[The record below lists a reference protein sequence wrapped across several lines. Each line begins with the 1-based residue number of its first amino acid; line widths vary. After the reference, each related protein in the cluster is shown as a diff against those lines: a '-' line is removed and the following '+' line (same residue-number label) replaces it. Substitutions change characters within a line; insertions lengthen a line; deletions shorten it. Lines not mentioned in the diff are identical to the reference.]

1 VPYSL
6 EDKLVVGITT
16 RALFDLEDENRVFE
30 RQGLAAYREYQQA
43 REDEPLAPGT
53 AFAII
58 KGLLDINRRA
68 GRNLVEVVLVSRN
81 DAESAVRVFNSIAHH
96 RLPIERGVFRGG
108 RDPWPYLAAFH
119 CSLFL
124 SAESKAVVE
133 ALSAGVPAALVLSPP
148 DGPAPSEEETEVRFA
163 FDGDA
168 VLFGDESEALYQ
180 AYGLDEFQRHEAEQV
195 AVPLRP
201 GPFEPFLRALHRLQA
216 AFPEGQ
222 APIRTALVTSRNAQ
236 AHMRVINTLR
246 AWGVRI
252 DESFFLGGADKTE
265 VLRTFRPHIF
275 FDDQMAHLERA
286 RVVAPSAHVP
296 SRATQLEAF
305 GDTIEQDV
313 RMPPL
318 VVLPQAEPALTRHRR
333 RTPRPTRHSATPR
346 ATPDGETAAEAET
359 ETSDA
364 APQAADPRAADPRAA
379 DPAQAVR

>member
-30 RQGLAAYREYQQA
+30 HQGLAAYREYQQA

-53 AFAII
+53 AFPII

-68 GRNLVEVVLVSRN
+68 GRSLVEVVLVSRN

-133 ALSAGVPAALVLSPP
+133 ALSAGVPAALVLPP
-148 DGPAPSEEETEVRFA
+148 PEGPASSEEETEVRFA

-180 AYGLDEFQRHEAEQV
+180 GYGLDEFQRHEAEQV

-216 AFPEGQ
+216 AFPEGE

-286 RVVAPSAHVP
+286 RTVAPSAHVP
-296 SRATQLEAF
+296 GRATQLEAF
-305 GDTIEQDV
+305 GDMLGGEV
-313 RMPPL
+313 RMSPL
-318 VVLPQAEPALTRHRR
+318 VVLPRAAAAAARRGTRRPSRATGRR
-333 RTPRPTRHSATPR
+333 APDRPTPE
-346 ATPDGETAAEAET
+346 GTAAAGAET
-359 ETSDA
+359 ETPDA
-364 APQAADPRAADPRAA
+364 EPRAAEPRAA
-379 DPAQAVR
+379 DPARAVR

>member
-1 VPYSL
+1 MPYSL

-16 RALFDLEDENRVFE
+16 RALFDLEEENRVFE

-58 KGLLDINRRA
+58 RGLLDINRRA

-81 DAESAVRVFNSIAHH
+81 DAESAVRVFKSIAHH

-108 RDPWPYLAAFH
+108 RDPWPYLAAFN

-133 ALSAGVPAALVLSPP
+133 ALSAGLPAALVLPP
-148 DGPAPSEEETEVRFA
+148 PEGLDPAEEETEVRFA

-168 VLFGDESEALYQ
+168 VLFGDESEAVYQ
-180 AYGLDEFQRHEAEQV
+180 AYGLDEFQRHEVEHV

-216 AFPEGQ
+216 AFPEGE
-222 APIRTALVTSRNAQ
+222 APVRTALVTSRNAQ

-265 VLRTFRPHIF
+265 VLRIFRPHIF
-275 FDDQMAHLERA
+275 FDDQMSHLERA

-296 SRATQLEAF
+296 GRATQLEAF
-305 GDTIEQDV
+305 GDAIEQDV

-318 VVLPQAEPALTRHRR
+318 VVMPPLERAPVRGRR
-333 RTPRPTRHSATPR
+333 RGPARANAPRRVPAMELS
-346 ATPDGETAAEAET
+346 ETTDEAV
-359 ETSDA
+359 
-364 APQAADPRAADPRAA
+364 DPERVAR
-379 DPAQAVR
+379 

>member
-1 VPYSL
+1 MPYSL

-30 RQGLAAYREYQQA
+30 HQGLAAYREYQRA

-53 AFAII
+53 AFPII

-68 GRNLVEVVLVSRN
+68 GRSLVEVVLVSRN

-133 ALSAGVPAALVLSPP
+133 ALSAGVPAALMLPP
-148 DGPAPSEEETEVRFA
+148 PEGPAASDEETEVRVA

-168 VLFGDESEALYQ
+168 VLFGDESEAVYQ
-180 AYGLDEFQRHEAEQV
+180 AYGLDEFQRHEAEHV

-275 FDDQMAHLERA
+275 FDDQMTHLERA

-296 SRATQLEAF
+296 GRAIQLEAF

-313 RMPPL
+313 KMPPL
-318 VVLPQAEPALTRHRR
+318 VVLPRAGAAASRRGTR
-333 RTPRPTRHSATPR
+333 RPSR
-346 ATPDGETAAEAET
+346 ATGRRAPAHPTSEGEAAAGAET
-359 ETSDA
+359 GTSDA
-364 APQAADPRAADPRAA
+364 EPRAAVPRAADAPRS
-379 DPAQAVR
+379 VR